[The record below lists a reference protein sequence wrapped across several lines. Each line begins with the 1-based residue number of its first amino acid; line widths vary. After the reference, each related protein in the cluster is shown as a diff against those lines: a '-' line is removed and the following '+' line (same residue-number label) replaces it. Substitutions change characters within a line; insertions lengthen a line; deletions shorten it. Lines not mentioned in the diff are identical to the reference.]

1 MKSLILVILIFEK
14 VASEGNIFRRPI
26 THILKYLSV
35 FIIILSE
42 KLNMWLSEGIDLK
55 AEHKIP

>member
-1 MKSLILVILIFEK
+1 M
-14 VASEGNIFRRPI
+14 ASEGDIFRGAI

-42 KLNMWLSEGIDLK
+42 KLNMWLSEGIDLE